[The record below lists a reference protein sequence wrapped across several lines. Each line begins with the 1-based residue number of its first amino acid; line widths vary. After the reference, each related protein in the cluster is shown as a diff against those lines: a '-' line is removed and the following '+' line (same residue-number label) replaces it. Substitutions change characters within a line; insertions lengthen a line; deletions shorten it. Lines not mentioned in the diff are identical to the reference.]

1 MSPKQ
6 NWGKSGRKGK
16 GYETN
21 PYLLTALNNEGIPYS
36 KDIQTGHK
44 SADDFDFPRGP
55 HAPSLLPNGN
65 IIVFDNGPFRNY
77 NNENN
82 YSRAV
87 EYEVNEADKTLG
99 KFGNMEK
106 TEGLNYFLL

>member
-36 KDIQTGHK
+36 KDIQTGLK
-44 SADDFDFPRGP
+44 SADDFDFLWGP
-55 HAPSLLPNGN
+55 HATSLLPNGN
-65 IIVFDNGPFRNY
+65 KLYLIMGHLEIIIM
-77 NNENN
+77 
-82 YSRAV
+82 
-87 EYEVNEADKTLG
+87 KIITL
-99 KFGNMEK
+99 E
-106 TEGLNYFLL
+106 L